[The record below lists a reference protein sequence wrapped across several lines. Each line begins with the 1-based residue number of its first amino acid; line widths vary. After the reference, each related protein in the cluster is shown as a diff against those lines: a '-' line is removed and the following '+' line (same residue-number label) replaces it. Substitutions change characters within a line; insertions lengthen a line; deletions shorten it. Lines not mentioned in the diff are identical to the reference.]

1 MPDKF
6 NMTLAPFDRLST
18 AQQTLLRSSLD
29 VAYYRQSDTILTPGK
44 CDGHLYILI
53 KGGVEETSD
62 DGKEVF
68 AHYAHEDM
76 FDVRAV
82 LDGAIKH
89 RYTAL
94 EDTLAYLLP
103 RKVFLNLYQ
112 TNHDFAAYFDSNLST
127 RQQPMEL
134 AHNQQNLAEF
144 ILTKVDE
151 AIYSPALVIEPQTSL
166 KQTVERMQQQGTD
179 AALVPLPATVSSSY
193 SNTLPSSQESPN
205 KQEPAKKQESA
216 KKLNFGIV
224 TRTDLLHAITL
235 DNYSPQ
241 SSVEQIARFPVHHV
255 EQGEYLFD
263 AMITMTRHKCKRLAV
278 TQDSQIVGML
288 HLTQVLSAFST
299 HSHVLTL
306 RIANAN
312 NLDDL
317 YQAASQQRELVQ
329 TLQHN
334 GIRTRFIMELIS
346 TINEQIM
353 EKAFELIVPA
363 HLHDHCC
370 LVVLGS
376 EGRGE
381 QILKTDQDNA
391 LIVKDGLHWHQFGPL
406 METFSAALQKLGYPP
421 CPGKV
426 MVNNP
431 DWVKN
436 QLDWKKCLQTW
447 AQQSNPES
455 VMKLAIFSDARA
467 IAGNESLLAPL
478 HQHLHQVLHNNEIAL
493 MEFAR
498 PALGFAVPL
507 TFFGQVKQ
515 DKQGIDIKQ
524 GGIFPIVHGIRTLAL
539 EHQVMCSNTFER
551 IEQLQ
556 NQHILEPL
564 TADNLSEALK
574 LFIKWRL
581 EQQLAKQH
589 NHNRLDVQSLNRAE
603 RDLLRHSLHVVKKFK
618 QWLGYHYQIRE

>member
-6 NMTLAPFDRLST
+6 NMTLAPFDRLT
-18 AQQTLLRSSLD
+18 PLQQNELRSSLD
-29 VAYYRQSDTILTPGK
+29 VAYFRHSDTILTPGPS
-44 CDGHLYILI
+44 DGYLYIII

-68 AHYAHEDM
+68 AHYAHDDL
-76 FDVRAV
+76 FDVRAL
-82 LDGAIKH
+82 LDKTVKH

-103 RKVFLNLYQ
+103 SHLFLSLY
-112 TNHDFAAYFDSNLST
+112 HDNPEFAAYFDRNLVT
-127 RQQPMEL
+127 RQQPVEI
-134 AHNQQNLAEF
+134 AHQQQNLAEF
-144 ILTKVDE
+144 MLTKIDA
-151 AIYSPALVIEPQTSL
+151 AIYSPALIVEPHTSL
-166 KQTVERMQQQGTD
+166 RQTVELMQQHASD
-179 AALVPLPATVSSSY
+179 AALTRLTTSSTELSY
-193 SNTLPSSQESPN
+193 
-205 KQEPAKKQESA
+205 
-216 KKLNFGIV
+216 GIV

-235 DNYSPQ
+235 QQQPF
-241 SSVEQIARFPVHHV
+241 ETPIKQIAHSPVHHV
-255 EQGEYLFD
+255 KQGDYLFD

-278 TQDSQIVGML
+278 TQQNQVVGML
-288 HLTQVLSAFST
+288 QLTQVLSAFST
-299 HSHVLTL
+299 HSHVLSL
-306 RIANAN
+306 RIANAQS
-312 NLDDL
+312 LEAL
-317 YQAASQQRELVQ
+317 YQTSRPQYQLVK
-329 TLQHN
+329 TLQRN

-346 TINEQIM
+346 TINEQII
-353 EKAFELIVPA
+353 EKAFALIVPQ

-370 LVVLGS
+370 LVALGS

-391 LIVKDGLHWHQFGPL
+391 LIIKDGLHWHQCDEL
-406 METFSAALQKLGYPP
+406 MGRLTQALVKLGYPL

-431 DWVKN
+431 EWVKN
-436 QLDWKKCLQTW
+436 QLDWKKSLQHW
-447 AQQSNPES
+447 AQDHSPES

-467 IAGNESLLAPL
+467 MAGNTGLLQPL
-478 HQHLHQVLHNNEIAL
+478 KQHLQQVMQKNEIAL
-493 MEFAR
+493 MTFAR

-507 TFFGQVKQ
+507 TIFGTVKQ

-539 EHQVMCSNTFER
+539 EHHIMSTNTFER
-551 IEQLQ
+551 IDQLQ
-556 NQHILEPL
+556 ALHILEPL

-581 EQQLAKQH
+581 EQQLSDSHQ
-589 NHNRLDVQSLNRAE
+589 HNRLNVQHLNRAE

>member
-6 NMTLAPFDRLST
+6 NMTLAPFDRLSEQQQ
-18 AQQTLLRSSLD
+18 AQLRSNLD
-29 VAYYRQSDTILTPGK
+29 VAYFRQSDTILTPGK
-44 CDGHLYILI
+44 CDENLYVLI
-53 KGGVEETSD
+53 KGAVEETSD
-62 DGKEVF
+62 DGREVF

-76 FDVRAV
+76 FDVRAL
-82 LDGAIKH
+82 LDGTIKH

-103 RKVFLNLYQ
+103 RRVFLALYQ
-112 TNHDFAAYFDSNLST
+112 ENDDFAAYFDNNLSA
-127 RQQPMEL
+127 RQQRIEQ

-144 ILTKVDE
+144 ILTKVDA
-151 AIYSPALVIEPQTSL
+151 AIYTPALILDADANL
-166 KQTVERMQQQGTD
+166 KQATKQMQQHGSD
-179 AALVPLPATVSSSY
+179 AALIALPDQQASD
-193 SNTLPSSQESPN
+193 
-205 KQEPAKKQESA
+205 SA
-216 KKLNFGIV
+216 LSFGII
-224 TRTDLLHAITL
+224 TRTDLLHAIALEQQPL
-235 DNYSPQ
+235 DSPAQ
-241 SSVEQIARFPVHHV
+241 RIANSPVLHIS
-255 EQGEYLFD
+255 EGDYLFD
-263 AMITMTRHKCKRLAV
+263 AMIMMTRYKCKRLAV
-278 TQDSQIVGML
+278 TQGQQIVGML
-288 HLTQVLSAFST
+288 NLTQVLSAFST

-312 NLDDL
+312 NLDEL
-317 YQAASQQRELVQ
+317 IAAASRHRELVQ

-346 TINEQIM
+346 AVNEQII
-353 EKAFELIVPA
+353 EKAFELIVPSN
-363 HLHDHCC
+363 LHDHCC
-370 LVVLGS
+370 LLVLGS

-391 LIVKDGLHWHQFGPL
+391 LIIKDGLHWHQFGPL
-406 METFSAALQKLGYPP
+406 MDSFSEALQRLGYPP

-431 DWVKN
+431 QWVKN
-436 QLDWKKCLQTW
+436 QLDWKKALQQWTKE
-447 AQQSNPES
+447 SSSSS
-455 VMKLAIFSDARA
+455 VMKLAIFSDAQA
-467 IAGNESLLAPL
+467 IAGNKSLLAPL
-478 HQHLHQVLHNNEIAL
+478 KQQLHRLMHNNGLGL

-515 DKQGIDIKQ
+515 SKQGIDIKQ

-539 EHQVMCSNTFER
+539 EHQILASNTFER

-556 NQHILEPL
+556 KLHILEPL

-581 EQQLAKQH
+581 AQQLTGQH
-589 NHNRLDVQSLNRAE
+589 SHNQLNIQNLNRTE